1 MRGRNDIIYGMD
13 FTHVM
18 GGVCVCV
25 WGGGGGAVGDYLYYK
40 ISGVSECA
48 TDVTSPCLDRVYSCG
63 TVGPACKVGSGQL
76 HVYIDELLRGNLQ
89 KRERLGGKPTPTP

>member
-18 GGVCVCV
+18 GGVCVC
-25 WGGGGGAVGDYLYYK
+25 GGGYLYYK

-48 TDVTSPCLDRVYSCG
+48 TDVTSPCLDRVHSCG